1 MISTTRQGAH
11 RPLRDA
17 VSVVVPSMSGPGV
30 VVQALVAIGGRASR
44 LRAAQV
50 PVGAS
55 KSFMISGRRSLLY
68 WCLKSLH
75 LAGIQRLV
83 LAGNEKLHLR
93 KADAVLHS
101 AHFEFD
107 DVRFFQD
114 AGLGVHGLPAQ
125 TAHLLDETVL
135 FEAGHGISHPSH
147 YRAMICRKTPDNVV
161 FSAFPADPSNPRYQV
176 QVDENGDCVP
186 PLAAPRPVDAPPAL
200 ALAHPMLIDQ
210 GYVELLPAHDFTVDR
225 VADYYL
231 AGGRLAAVRSALPV
245 EFDLSGEYRAAMS
258 AYRLALS
265 ADPLDERPWSMLVR
279 PRPGEAAQA
288 ADRPTTSSRAVPSLS
303 SSAATSS
310 SASRTD
316 SRRSREPART
326 SARSTSS

>member
-1 MISTTRQGAH
+1 
-11 RPLRDA
+11 
-17 VSVVVPSMSGPGV
+17 MSGPE

-44 LRAAQV
+44 LRAAQI

-55 KSFMISGRRSLLY
+55 KSFMISGRRTLLY

-75 LAGIQRLV
+75 LAGIRQLV

-93 KADAVLHS
+93 KAERVLHS

-107 DVRFFQD
+107 EVRFFQD

-135 FEAGHGISHPSH
+135 FEAGHGISHPGH
-147 YRAMICRKTPDNVV
+147 YRTMISRKTPDNVV

-176 QVDENGDCVP
+176 LVDENGHCAA
-186 PLAAPRPVDAPPAL
+186 PLAAPRALDAPPAL

-225 VADYYL
+225 VADHYL
-231 AGGRLAAVRSALPV
+231 ASGRLAAVGSALPV

-279 PRPGEAAQA
+279 PRPAEPAQA
-288 ADRPTTSSRAVPSLS
+288 ARPTTSSPVPAEPVPSLS

-310 SASRTD
+310 SASRTE